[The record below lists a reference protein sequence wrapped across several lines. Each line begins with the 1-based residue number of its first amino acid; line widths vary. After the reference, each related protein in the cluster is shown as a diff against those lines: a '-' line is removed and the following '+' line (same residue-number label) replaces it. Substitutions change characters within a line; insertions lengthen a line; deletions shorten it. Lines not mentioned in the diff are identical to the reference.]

1 MVTPNMGSQNRRD
14 CLYTKNRSKLA
25 GFQMVKGLSE
35 NNGGHV
41 TRAFG
46 ILTEKLGLGLVY
58 TEG

>member
-1 MVTPNMGSQNRRD
+1 METQNPRD
-14 CLYTKNRSKLA
+14 CLYTENRSKLA